1 MKISATVRQ
10 LDAAIQSLKLMPFI
24 PRTTVI
30 RGVITIPVM
39 NSVDTTPQ
47 VQKRKATRIPPR
59 GENVLAS
66 AGGTNSVAQYLHARE
81 LRPTLCKIIPYQE
94 RGPGR
99 HDEWFGERLGQVSAP
114 QQSRCLEY

>member
-10 LDAAIQSLKLMPFI
+10 LDAAVQPLKLMPFI

-39 NSVDTTPQ
+39 NSVTGDTTPQ
-47 VQKRKATRIPPR
+47 VQKRKATRIPSPR

-66 AGGTNSVAQYLHARE
+66 AGGTNSVAQYRHARE
-81 LRPTLCKIIPYQE
+81 LRPTLYKIIPYQE
-94 RGPGR
+94 RGQGR
-99 HDEWFGERLGQVSAP
+99 HDEWFGESLVRRFDVA
-114 QQSRCLEY
+114 